1 MHISIDPAQTAPHP
15 PCLLRGVPCREPLVR
30 DILMSTASRKLRVLL
45 VESSPRDADRVLQ
58 ELAGDGYH
66 VSAERVQ
73 TADELA
79 GALRKADWDVVL
91 AREGL
96 PNLSAL
102 EALGGVQLSR
112 ADLPLIVLCNA
123 SNEEGARALMQAG
136 ARDYVLEQG
145 LRRLGP
151 AIERE
156 LRDAERRRSERDL
169 GGSPPNR
176 DWTTSDADLAARVA
190 HEINNP
196 LAAVI
201 GNLELLAIELTDV
214 AERLNL
220 WEGLRDVFAELGDAR
235 EGANRVR
242 RIVLG
247 LRQAGPSAS
256 DPSAERAAPR
266 ASNPDLPPVR
276 RGRVLIVDDDPML
289 ATVISRT
296 LEEAHDVVVSIE
308 AEAALRRITA
318 GERFDVLLCDLM
330 MPHMTGM
337 DLLAA
342 VLEGAPDQAERMIF
356 LSGGAYT
363 PAAQS
368 FLQAIRNQ
376 HLAKPFE
383 TRLLLE
389 IVNER
394 LR

>member
-1 MHISIDPAQTAPHP
+1 
-15 PCLLRGVPCREPLVR
+15 
-30 DILMSTASRKLRVLL
+30 MSTASRKLHVLL
-45 VESSPRDADRVLQ
+45 VESSPQEADRVLQ
-58 ELAGDGYH
+58 ELARDGYQ
-66 VSAERVQ
+66 VSSERVQ

-79 GALRKADWDVVL
+79 GALRKADWDIVL

-96 PNLSAL
+96 PNLPAL

-123 SNEEGARALMQAG
+123 STEEGARAVMLAG
-136 ARDYVLEQG
+136 ARDYVLEQD

-156 LRDAERRRSERDL
+156 VRDAERRRSERDL
-169 GGSPPNR
+169 GAAPPSGE
-176 DWTTSDADLAARVA
+176 WTTADADLAARVA

-201 GNLELLAIELTDV
+201 GNLELLALELTDI

-220 WEGLRDVFAELGDAR
+220 WESLGDAFAELGDAR

-247 LRQAGPSAS
+247 LRQS
-256 DPSAERAAPR
+256 APR
-266 ASNPDLPPVR
+266 ASDAAAERALPPVASADVPSIR

-289 ATVISRT
+289 ASVISRT
-296 LEEAHDVVVSIE
+296 LAEAHDVVVSIE

-337 DLLAA
+337 DLHAA
-342 VLEGAPDQAERMIF
+342 LLEGAPDQAERMIF

-363 PAAQS
+363 AAAQS

-376 HLAKPFE
+376 HLTKPFE
-383 TRLLLE
+383 TRQLLE